1 MYVITAPSVG
11 SASSSQICSNDDPSK
26 SLSHFIRWAFVAA
39 LCLRGPC
46 KTHYTRCHSGTHF
59 PSVLTTLVSSGK
71 RDLPWTGITC
81 QWRRSRTYT
90 VSSSA
95 SKLTDRVWNEAPSEN
110 LTMHWHGI
118 SQYGSPF
125 SDGTPSASQWPIPP
139 GKYFDYEFMFADDLD
154 GTL

>member
-1 MYVITAPSVG
+1 MEEITFIYG
-11 SASSSQICSNDDPSK
+11 IIIRSSN
-26 SLSHFIRWAFVAA
+26 
-39 LCLRGPC
+39 
-46 KTHYTRCHSGTHF
+46 
-59 PSVLTTLVSSGK
+59 
-71 RDLPWTGITC
+71 
-81 QWRRSRTYT
+81 
-90 VSSSA
+90 
-95 SKLTDRVWNEAPSEN
+95 LTDRVWNEAPSEN